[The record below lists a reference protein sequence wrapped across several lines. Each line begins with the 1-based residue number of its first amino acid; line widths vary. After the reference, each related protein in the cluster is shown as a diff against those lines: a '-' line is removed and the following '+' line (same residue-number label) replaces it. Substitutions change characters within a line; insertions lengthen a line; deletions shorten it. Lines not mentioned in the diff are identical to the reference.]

1 MQPLIKRL
9 LHTVPP
15 RVNLILTID
24 TMSPRKRKR
33 SQALEEH
40 DENEE
45 FLLQNQDSQEI
56 DSGERDQLQLDKE
69 REVWDAFR
77 EEHFE
82 GTQQN
87 GLQ

>member
-1 MQPLIKRL
+1 
-9 LHTVPP
+9 
-15 RVNLILTID
+15 
-24 TMSPRKRKR
+24 MSPRKRKR

-82 GTQQN
+82 GT
-87 GLQ
+87 